1 MNESFPASFE
11 RLLPSFAVVLL
22 SVLVSLGVTA
32 LLATPAAAEI
42 EGACIPDADTLCLQA
57 NRFSVEV
64 EWDDSVSTGTGQVMA
79 FGTDEAGFLRY
90 QDPLYLDLMIKVL
103 DACTFN
109 DRFWVFS
116 TGLSDAEQ
124 TITVTDTMLGNVQ
137 TYDNAPGEFPTFSDT
152 NAFPCNPSFAGP
164 VETPS
169 TTEGSTEG
177 PPPTTT
183 LSFGEGRF
191 QVEVDWEDFEGSTG
205 DGIPE
210 QITDASGVFTFFG
223 PANYELIVKIFDGA
237 SSNGFYWLFYGA
249 TTNVEYNIVV
259 TDLCTG
265 DVLAGNHP
273 LGTPGETI
281 FDDMAFT
288 GIENCILFNDGFE
301 SGDTSLW
308 STTVPP

>member
-1 MNESFPASFE
+1 MKESFPAFFE
-11 RLLPSFAVVLL
+11 RLLPSFAVFLV
-22 SVLVSLGVTA
+22 SILVSLGVLTIVA
-32 LLATPAAAEI
+32 SPAAAEI

-64 EWDDSVSTGTGQVMA
+64 EWDDSVSTGAGQVMA

-109 DRFWVFS
+109 DRFWVLS

-124 TITVTDTMLGNVQ
+124 TITVTDTILGNVQ
-137 TYDNAPGEFPTFSDT
+137 TYDHVSGVFPTFIDT
-152 NAFPCNPSFAGP
+152 NSFPCSPPFAGP
-164 VETPS
+164 AESPS
-169 TTEGSTEG
+169 ATKGSTEG

-183 LSFGEGRF
+183 LTLGEGRF
-191 QVEVDWEDFEGSTG
+191 EVEVDWEDFEGSTG
-205 DGIPE
+205 DGIPQ

-249 TTNVEYNIVV
+249 TTTIEYNIVV

-265 DVLAGNHP
+265 EVLAGNHP
-273 LGTPGETI
+273 LGAPGATTL
-281 FDDMAFT
+281 DNMAFA
-288 GIENCILFNDGFE
+288 GIENCIVFSDGFE

-308 STTVPP
+308 SSTVPP